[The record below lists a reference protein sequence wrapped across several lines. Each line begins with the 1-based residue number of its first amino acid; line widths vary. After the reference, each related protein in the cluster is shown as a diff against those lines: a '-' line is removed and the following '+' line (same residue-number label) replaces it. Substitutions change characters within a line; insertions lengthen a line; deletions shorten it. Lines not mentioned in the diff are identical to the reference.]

1 MTNDKWVR
9 LCRKRLLFERN
20 SQDNEGGPSCGALN
34 LSSVICHLSFFILA
48 ISLCLAGNA
57 FGDGGSVQVHSV
69 SGPFEITLFAEPPL
83 PRAGQIDFSVLI
95 QDAKSGEPVMDAA
108 VTLALTPVKVHQNAQ
123 PAWYPPSCA
132 VSAPADLAAVPLLH
146 SGASNRLLYGAL
158 VEIPAAGVWHVRT
171 EVQRGDEHAS
181 VEGSVNVA
189 DPFPPVANY
198 WPWFLFPVV
207 AVGLYV
213 LRERIQRT

>member
-1 MTNDKWVR
+1 MRTWR
-9 LCRKRLLFERN
+9 LVLLF
-20 SQDNEGGPSCGALN
+20 
-34 LSSVICHLSFFILA
+34 LS
-48 ISLCLAGNA
+48 LAGNSFA
-57 FGDGGSVQVHSV
+57 DGGSVQLHSV
-69 SGPFEITLFAEPPL
+69 SGPFDITLFAEPPL

-108 VTLALTPVKVHQNAQ
+108 VTLALTPVEVHQNAQ

-158 VEIPAAGVWHVRT
+158 VEIPSAGVWHVRT
-171 EVQRGDEHAS
+171 EVQRGNEHAL
-181 VEGSVNVA
+181 VEGTVDIA
-189 DPFPPVANY
+189 DPFPPLANY
-198 WPWFLFPVV
+198 WPLFLFPVI

-213 LRERIQRT
+213 LRERIQRA

>member
-1 MTNDKWVR
+1 MTDDR
-9 LCRKRLLFERN
+9 LTTLCETAHCASRFAGFEPL
-20 SQDNEGGPSCGALN
+20 SPPAQPGPF
-34 LSSVICHLSFFILA
+34 VVCHLSFVILA

-57 FGDGGSVQVHSV
+57 FGDGGSVQLHSV
-69 SGPFEITLFAEPPL
+69 NGPLEITLFAEPPL

-95 QDAKSGEPVMDAA
+95 QDAKSSQPVMDAA
-108 VTLALTPVKVHQNAQ
+108 VTLALTPVKVRQNAQ

-132 VSAPADLAAVPLLH
+132 VSLPADLAAVPLLH

-158 VEIPAAGVWHVRT
+158 VEIPAAGLWHVRT
-171 EVQRGDEHAS
+171 EIQRGDDRVS
-181 VEGSVNVA
+181 VEGNVNVA

-198 WPWFLFPVV
+198 WPLFLFPVV

-213 LRERIQRT
+213 LRQQIERA